1 MSIKPVQNQF
11 NGGEISPLMD
21 GRFDMPVYHQS
32 ADIFSNFVPVS
43 EGCFKRRGGSH
54 FVSTAKQTAALSF
67 EIVPTPSDATVTID
81 GEWKSSVECAYGDKI
96 SYSVEAKDYT
106 TVTGNII
113 LKENTTLPI
122 TLVSTTDIYTFEI
135 DPTPAD
141 ANVIINGI
149 ERSSIDIGR
158 NGTVE
163 WQVKKDGYDIMT
175 GSEVVVADKTLEVEL
190 TCTYQV
196 ICIDDDQAIITING
210 ETTDR
215 LNVVPGETVTWT
227 VTNGTITKTGTET
240 ATGSMINY
248 VFLDDSVR
256 VFNYTG
262 ALQTYTVPRFIN
274 KLEIDVVG
282 ARGANDGGYPGRVQ
296 CLLSVTPE
304 DTLYLYVATR
314 STSTSSASY
323 NASDIRRVSGTV
335 TDATSLASRLIVAG
349 GGGNGGSGD
358 GRGRGGNGGD
368 IIADSGNDAWPARCG
383 SAGTSSTGG
392 VGGGVDSWT
401 SQVGAGGG
409 NGGLGMG
416 GNGGYGLGGAGG
428 AGYYGG
434 GGGGGVVTKS
444 YGSDGAGGGG
454 GSSYTAAGI
463 ASNVVHTKGYVAD
476 QGYITI
482 RPIYEG

>member
-1 MSIKPVQNQF
+1 MSTKPVQNQF

-32 ADIFSNFVPVS
+32 ADILSNFIPVS
-43 EGCFKRRGGSH
+43 EGCYKRRGGSH
-54 FVSTAKQTAALSF
+54 FVSTAKQTAPLSF

-81 GEWKSSVECAYGDKI
+81 NEWKSSIEGAYGDKI
-96 SYSVEAKDYT
+96 SYRVEAKDYT
-106 TVTGNII
+106 TVTGTTI
-113 LKENTTLPI
+113 LKQDTVLPI

-135 DPTPAD
+135 DPTPSD
-141 ANVIINGI
+141 ATIFINGI

-163 WQVKKDGYDIMT
+163 WQVQKEGYDTMT

-196 ICIDDDQAIITING
+196 ICIDDDNAIITING

-215 LNVVPGETVTWT
+215 LNIVPGETVTWT

-262 ALQTYTVPRFIN
+262 SLQTYTVPRTIT
-274 KLEIDVVG
+274 KLEVDVVG
-282 ARGANDGGYPGRVQ
+282 ARGANNGGYPGRVQ
-296 CLLSVTPE
+296 CLLIVTPE

-314 STSTSSASY
+314 PSSTSGAIY
-323 NASDIRRVSGTV
+323 NASDIRRVTGTV

-349 GGGNGGSGD
+349 GGGSGGGGD
-358 GRGRGGNGGD
+358 ARGRGGNGGD
-368 IIADSGNDAWPARCG
+368 ITADAG
-383 SAGTSSTGG
+383 SAGSAAYGGSGGTSSTGG
-392 VGGGVDSWT
+392 VGGGINVWT
-401 SQVGAGGG
+401 SMNGEQGL
-409 NGGLGMG
+409 NGG
-416 GNGGYGLGGAGG
+416 
-428 AGYYGG
+428 
-434 GGGGGVVTKS
+434 S
-444 YGSDGAGGGG
+444 
-454 GSSYTAAGI
+454 
-463 ASNVVHTKGYVAD
+463 
-476 QGYITI
+476 
-482 RPIYEG
+482 